1 MNTPSFLEKAEEIM
15 ELPEFKRLVDVVKA
29 LRHPQTGCPWDLEQD
44 HKSLVRFL
52 IEETFEFKEAIESE
66 NFKEME
72 DEAGDVLL
80 QVLLHAEIASESNR
94 FDIESVSKNLADKL
108 VRRHPHVFDNDEGKS
123 ISTKE
128 VKENWEKIKAE
139 ENQTKTKRAIKRK
152 VLYGPSLKVAENIGH
167 KTQGLNFDWENAQ
180 QVSWKVEEEWQEL
193 KEELMSTE
201 LNKERIAEELGDFL
215 FSAAQL
221 ARHLNLDP
229 EDLCQRANKKFL
241 DRFYKMEDL
250 LIDEGKSFEG
260 MTQEE
265 LDQYWSQVK
274 INEKK

>member
-1 MNTPSFLEKAEEIM
+1 M

-44 HKSLVRFL
+44 HKSLIRFL
-52 IEETFEFKEAIESE
+52 VEETFEFKEAIE
-66 NFKEME
+66 KDDIKAME

-80 QVLLHAEIASESNR
+80 QVVLHAQIASESKK

-108 VRRHPHVFDNDEGKS
+108 IRRHPHVFDNQEGKS
-123 ISTKE
+123 ISTQE

-139 ENQTKTKRAIKRK
+139 EKKSKIKRAIKQK
-152 VLYGPSLKVAENIGH
+152 VIYGPSLKVAENIGH
-167 KTQGLNFDWENAQ
+167 KTKGLNFDWENAQ
-180 QVSWKVEEEWQEL
+180 QVAWKVEEEWQEL

-201 LNKERIAEELGDFL
+201 LNKARIGEELGDFL

-221 ARHLNLDP
+221 ARHLDLDP
-229 EDLCQRANKKFL
+229 EELCQNANKKFL
-241 DRFYKMEDL
+241 NRFYKMEDL
-250 LIDEGKSFEG
+250 LTADNKKFEN

-265 LDQYWSQVK
+265 LDTYWSQVK
-274 INEKK
+274 INEKQ